1 MLKEAVNKNLI
12 PKKYYKTCLHTIN
25 FIIECQIDN
34 NMLFKGRV
42 YERKIVIDSLA
53 CYDEHFAIMM

>member
-1 MLKEAVNKNLI
+1 MFTHNKF
-12 PKKYYKTCLHTIN
+12 YY
-25 FIIECQIDN
+25 N
-34 NMLFKGRV
+34 NMLFKGKV